1 VATIV
6 DECPTDNGQNPL
18 CSRAGHLDLSYAAW
32 KALGYSSGDP
42 SGTTWRFV
50 SCPITGGIT
59 TRLKSGNTD
68 QLYIENTPFPIVS
81 VTSGGQQAHHLS
93 YGAWQLANGMSAAGS
108 TLTLQDVEGHS
119 TTIQVSGDGDTGEQL
134 SGACDGP

>member
-1 VATIV
+1 
-6 DECPTDNGQNPL
+6 
-18 CSRAGHLDLSYAAW
+18 
-32 KALGYSSGDP
+32 
-42 SGTTWRFV
+42 
-50 SCPITGGIT
+50 
-59 TRLKSGNTD
+59 
-68 QLYIENTPFPIVS
+68 VS

-93 YGAWQLANGMSAAGS
+93 YGAWQLANGMPAAGS